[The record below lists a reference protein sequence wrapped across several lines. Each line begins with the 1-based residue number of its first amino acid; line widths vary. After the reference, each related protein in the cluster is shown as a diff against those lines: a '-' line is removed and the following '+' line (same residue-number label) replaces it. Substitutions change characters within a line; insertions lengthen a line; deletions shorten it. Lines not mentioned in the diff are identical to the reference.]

1 MGEIETD
8 VLHTDDDTLTGV
20 ALREVEAFVESIDM
34 KYLSR
39 GVHQCAYAA
48 LGFYASH
55 PTLVGQSS
63 QLIDRKVG
71 NGKVAIAEE
80 HMAPYIVDGRC
91 DIISPD
97 EGDDSVTTAY
107 DAAKG

>member
-1 MGEIETD
+1 MRRTPRLLD
-8 VLHTDDDTLTGV
+8 
-20 ALREVEAFVESIDM
+20 R
-34 KYLSR
+34 
-39 GVHQCAYAA
+39 AA
-48 LGFYASH
+48 
-55 PTLVGQSS
+55 

>member
-1 MGEIETD
+1 
-8 VLHTDDDTLTGV
+8 
-20 ALREVEAFVESIDM
+20 M
-34 KYLSR
+34 KHLSR